1 MKISININTP
11 LREIPQN
18 PAGTSA
24 KRADVLS
31 VTQHLFNPQE
41 REEPK
46 SLQSRLQVLRRE
58 RGSLSSSELKEK
70 IDACK
75 QEVLDLAA
83 QVEELAF
90 SEAFPIWD
98 DIKGEER

>member
-11 LREIPQN
+11 LRELPQD
-18 PAGTSA
+18 PALAST

-31 VTQHLFNPQE
+31 VGQHLFNPQE
-41 REEPK
+41 RAEPK

-58 RGSLSSSELKEK
+58 RGSLSSSEFKEK
-70 IDACK
+70 IDGYR
-75 QEVLDLAA
+75 QEVSKLAE

-90 SEAFPIWD
+90 SEAYPIWN
-98 DIKGEER
+98 DIKGEEL